1 MTAEDI
7 EVNISAN
14 TEELQDALDDVKQA
28 TDMLNRPNV
37 IVRNRG
43 DVYLTINYWNKEPE
57 DTP

>member
-1 MTAEDI
+1 MKAEDI
-7 EVNISAN
+7 EVNVSAN

-37 IVRNRG
+37 IVMNRG
-43 DVYLTINYWNKEPE
+43 DVYLTINYWDKEPE

>member
-1 MTAEDI
+1 MKAEDL

-14 TEELQDALDDVKQA
+14 TEELQDALDDVKQT

-43 DVYLTINYWNKEPE
+43 DVYLTINYWNNEPE